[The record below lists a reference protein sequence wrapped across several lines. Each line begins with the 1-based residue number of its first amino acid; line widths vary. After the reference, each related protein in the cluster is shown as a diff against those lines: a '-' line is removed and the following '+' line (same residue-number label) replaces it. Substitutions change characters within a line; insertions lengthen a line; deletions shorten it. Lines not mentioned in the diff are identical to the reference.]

1 MAIMKFSEFPE
12 AYPHFKEEEI
22 PLKMAQARA
31 LLKDK
36 SKIAEVRNINRKALQ
51 SRTYFDLVAM
61 RDRGIPT
68 TPKNLGR
75 LTRGFMVFNNKV
87 YREKS
92 EGQQLGFFEDKD
104 SRWFGM
110 TRPTARSII
119 LDEAFPLRHQAPA
132 EVPKPEEMATVAQ
145 EGLPN
150 WVLPTGGIVLA
161 LGLAYVIH
169 SQTK

>member
-1 MAIMKFSEFPE
+1 MAIIKFSEFPE
-12 AYPHFKEEEI
+12 AFPHFKEEDI
-22 PLKMAQARA
+22 PFKIAQAKA

-36 SKIAEVRNINRKALQ
+36 SKLAEVRSLNRKAMQ
-51 SRTYFDLVAM
+51 SRMYYDLVAM
-61 RDRGIPT
+61 LDRGIPRN
-68 TPKNLGR
+68 PKNLRR
-75 LTRGFMVFNNKV
+75 LTSGFMTLNNKV

-92 EGQQLGFFEDKD
+92 EGLRLGLFKDKD

-132 EVPKPEEMATVAQ
+132 DVPKPEEMATVAQ